1 MLGRGQQR
9 GRQPTATSF
18 SSRVNTHCKPCK
30 GLSGE
35 SNPFQSDPNRLRN
48 NGSNEERDSPV
59 RIIMSTVLGDARVRV
74 QLPSSLGTSCG
85 WTHPWNLPRHRQ
97 EPSSASPSSTDT
109 ARSPL
114 PDYAQDA
121 ILTTAY
127 TTYPSKELNIHVLS
141 AILYFIRNVFTQ
153 LGPCFVLI
161 PKVRCNIIVWQGKD
175 IWKMG
180 ETNPWITY

>member
-1 MLGRGQQR
+1 MWGRGQQ
-9 GRQPTATSF
+9 GRCQPTATSF
-18 SSRVNTHCKPCK
+18 SSHIHVHWKLCK

-35 SNPFQSDPNRLRN
+35 SNPFQSDPNNLCN
-48 NGSNEERDSPV
+48 NEEQHSPV
-59 RIIMSTVLGDARVRV
+59 RIITSTVLGDARVRV

-97 EPSSASPSSTDT
+97 EPSSQPQQHRHRQVT
-109 ARSPL
+109 AARLCTTWYP
-114 PDYAQDA
+114 
-121 ILTTAY
+121 TTAY
-127 TTYPSKELNIHVLS
+127 TTYPSKELNIHALT

-153 LGPCFVLI
+153 LGLCFVLI
-161 PKVRCNIIVWQGKD
+161 PKARCNIIVWQGKD